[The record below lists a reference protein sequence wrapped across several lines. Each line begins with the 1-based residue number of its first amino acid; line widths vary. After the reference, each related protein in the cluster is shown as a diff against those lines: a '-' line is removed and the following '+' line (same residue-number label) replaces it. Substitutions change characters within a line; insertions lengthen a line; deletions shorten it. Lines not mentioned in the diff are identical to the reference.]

1 MIAINIF
8 YLRNKRAVQSGGKVI
23 VKSTKTQTGGFLG
36 SLLASIGIP
45 IAIEAFKRMIGSGG
59 PRTRLS
65 ESFEVDG

>member
-1 MIAINIF
+1 MNIF
-8 YLRNKRAVQSGGKVI
+8 YLKNKRAVQSGGKVI
-23 VKSTKTQTGGFLG
+23 VKPTKTQTGGFLG

-45 IAIEAFKRMIGSGG
+45 IAIEAFKRMTGSGG